1 MSHPQFKL
9 ISHKLCPFVQRAV
22 IVLKEKG
29 ISFERVDIDLGNKPV
44 WFVELSPLGK
54 VPLLVIG
61 GGKGDVA
68 TGEPVVL
75 FESAVISE
83 YIDTVIGGSLLSTEP
98 LQRAHQRAWIEYASS
113 LVGNIG
119 QLYNANNTRAY
130 NDSLDQLEQK
140 WQRLEDNLPSGP
152 YFTGESFSLVDAAF
166 APALRYL
173 DVFES
178 LTQKKFLNA
187 YPKVQSWRFSLSKRR
202 SVQQAV
208 SYDYDEAL
216 LEFIARRD
224 SILGNLAREA
234 FTEKPQAVGF

>member
-1 MSHPQFKL
+1 MSHPRFKL
-9 ISHKLCPFVQRAV
+9 ISHKLCPYVQRAV

-29 ISFERVDIDLGNKPV
+29 ISFERVDIDLENKPE
-44 WFVELSPLGK
+44 WFLKLSPLGK
-54 VPLLVIG
+54 VPLLVINDAPG
-61 GGKGDVA
+61 STVA
-68 TGEPVVL
+68 GEPVVL

-83 YIDTVIGGSLLSTEP
+83 YIDTVTGGDMLFTEP

-113 LVGNIG
+113 LVGNIA
-119 QLYNANNTRAY
+119 QLYNANNTRDYYAA
-130 NDSLDQLEQK
+130 LDQLGQK

-152 YFTGESFSLVDAAF
+152 YFTGEAFSLVDAAF

-178 LTQKKFLNA
+178 LTQKQFLNA
-187 YPKVQSWRFSLSKRR
+187 YPKVENWRFSLSKRR

-208 SYDYDEAL
+208 SSDYNDAL
-216 LEFIARRD
+216 LRFLARRD

-234 FTEKPQAVGF
+234 FSEQPHAVGF